1 MKQLI
6 KRWTPSAEA
15 VRSNKS
21 LRWLGPLLNR
31 PWLWQLNRRS
41 VSLGVAIGVFFGFLI
56 PVLQSLFSAIFAL
69 VFRANL
75 PVAIVSTLVSN
86 PFTYAPI
93 AILAYQLG
101 SAVLGET
108 TSPDHLSLFED
119 TVGEVSVT
127 DASTWDQILSIGKPV
142 FLGLAIFAVVGSAS
156 AFVITNLSWR
166 IVVASQRSRR
176 RRQRALAFQKFKEGR
191 SDDASAE
198 PPLR

>member
-6 KRWTPSAEA
+6 KRWTPSADS

-41 VSLGVAIGVFFGFLI
+41 VSLGVAIGVFFGFLV
-56 PVLQSLFSAIFAL
+56 PVLQALFSAVFAL

-93 AILAYQLG
+93 GILAYQVG
-101 SAVLGET
+101 SAVLGES
-108 TSPDHLSLFED
+108 TSAEHLALFED
-119 TVGEVSVT
+119 SVEEMSVSNP
-127 DASTWDQILSIGKPV
+127 STWDQILSIGKPV
-142 FLGLAIFAVVGSAS
+142 FLGLAIFAVVGSIS
-156 AFVITNLSWR
+156 AFVVTNLSWR
-166 IVVASQRSRR
+166 IVVASQRARR
-176 RRQRALAFQKFKEGR
+176 RKQRYQALKESRDPGN
-191 SDDASAE
+191 SPKSGPGD
-198 PPLR
+198 

>member
-6 KRWTPSAEA
+6 KRWTPSADS

-41 VSLGVAIGVFFGFLI
+41 VSLGVAIGIFFGFLI
-56 PVLQSLFSAIFAL
+56 PVLQAIFSAVFAL

-93 AILAYQLG
+93 GILAYQVG
-101 SAVLGET
+101 SAVLGES
-108 TSPDHLSLFED
+108 TSAEHLALFED
-119 TVGEVSVT
+119 TVEEMSVSNP
-127 DASTWDQILSIGKPV
+127 STWDQILSIGRPV
-142 FLGLAIFAVVGSAS
+142 FLGLAIFAVVGSVS
-156 AFVITNLSWR
+156 AFVLTNLGWR
-166 IVVASQRSRR
+166 IVVASQIARR
-176 RRQRALAFQKFKEGR
+176 RKQRYQALKEKR
-191 SDDASAE
+191 E
-198 PPLR
+198 PSNSPKSEPDH

>member
-6 KRWTPSAEA
+6 KRWTPSADS

-56 PVLQSLFSAIFAL
+56 PVLQALFSAVFAL

-93 AILAYQLG
+93 GILAYQVG
-101 SAVLGET
+101 SAVLGES
-108 TSPDHLSLFED
+108 TSAEHLALFED
-119 TVGEVSVT
+119 SVEEVSVSNP
-127 DASTWDQILSIGKPV
+127 STWDQILSIGKPV
-142 FLGLAIFAVVGSAS
+142 FLGLAIFAVVGSVS
-156 AFVITNLSWR
+156 AFVATNLSWR
-166 IVVASQRSRR
+166 IVVASQRARR
-176 RRQRALAFQKFKEGR
+176 RKQRYQAVRESRDPG
-191 SDDASAE
+191 E
-198 PPLR
+198 

>member
-6 KRWTPSAEA
+6 KRWTPSAES

-41 VSLGVAIGVFFGFLI
+41 VSLGVAIGVFFGFLV
-56 PVLQSLFSAIFAL
+56 PVLQALFSAVFAL

-93 AILAYQLG
+93 GILAYQLG
-101 SAVLGET
+101 SAVLGES
-108 TSPDHLSLFED
+108 TSAEHLALFED
-119 TVGEVSVT
+119 SVEEMSVSNP
-127 DASTWDQILSIGKPV
+127 STWDQILSIGKPV
-142 FLGLAIFAVVGSAS
+142 FLGLAIFAVVGSVS
-156 AFVITNLSWR
+156 AFVLTNLSWR
-166 IVVASQRSRR
+166 IVVASQRARR
-176 RRQRALAFQKFKEGR
+176 RKQRYQTLKENRDSGNSR
-191 SDDASAE
+191 TSGPGD
-198 PPLR
+198 

>member
-6 KRWTPSAEA
+6 KRWTPSADS
-15 VRSNKS
+15 VRANKS

-41 VSLGVAIGVFFGFLI
+41 VSWGVAIGVFFGFLI
-56 PVLQSLFSAIFAL
+56 PVLQALFSAVFAL

-93 AILAYQLG
+93 AILAYEVG
-101 SAVLGET
+101 SAVLGES
-108 TSPDHLSLFED
+108 TSPEHLAIFED
-119 TVGEVSVT
+119 TVDEMNV
-127 DASTWDQILSIGKPV
+127 ANPSTWDQILSIGKPV
-142 FLGLAIFAVVGSAS
+142 FIGLAIFAVVGSVS

-166 IVVASQRSRR
+166 ILVASQRARR
-176 RRQRALAFQKFKEGR
+176 RKQRYESLKAGR
-191 SDDASAE
+191 DPGNGPASGSSS
-198 PPLR
+198 

>member
-6 KRWTPSAEA
+6 KRWTPSAES

-41 VSLGVAIGVFFGFLI
+41 VSLGVAIGVFFGFLV
-56 PVLQSLFSAIFAL
+56 PVLQALFSAVFAL

-93 AILAYQLG
+93 GILAYQLG
-101 SAVLGET
+101 SAVLGES
-108 TSPDHLSLFED
+108 TSAEHLALFED
-119 TVGEVSVT
+119 SVEEMSVSNP
-127 DASTWDQILSIGKPV
+127 STWDQILSIGKPV
-142 FLGLAIFAVVGSAS
+142 FLGLAIFAVVGSVS
-156 AFVITNLSWR
+156 AFVLTNLSWR
-166 IVVASQRSRR
+166 IVVASQRARR
-176 RRQRALAFQKFKEGR
+176 RKKRYQALKENRDSGNSR
-191 SDDASAE
+191 TSGTGD
-198 PPLR
+198 

>member
-6 KRWTPSAEA
+6 KRWTPSADS

-56 PVLQSLFSAIFAL
+56 PVLQGLFSAVFAL

-93 AILAYQLG
+93 GILAYQVG
-101 SAVLGET
+101 SAVLGES
-108 TSPDHLSLFED
+108 TSAEHLALFED
-119 TVGEVSVT
+119 SVEEMSVSNP
-127 DASTWDQILSIGKPV
+127 STWDQILSIGKPV
-142 FLGLAIFAVVGSAS
+142 FLGLAIFAIVGSVS
-156 AFVITNLSWR
+156 AFVLTNLSWR
-166 IVVASQRSRR
+166 IVVASQRARR
-176 RRQRALAFQKFKEGR
+176 RKKRYQALKENRDSGN
-191 SDDASAE
+191 SPKSGPGD
-198 PPLR
+198 

>member
-6 KRWTPSAEA
+6 KRWTPSADS

-56 PVLQSLFSAIFAL
+56 PVLQALFSAVFAL

-93 AILAYQLG
+93 GILAYQVG
-101 SAVLGET
+101 SAVLGES
-108 TSPDHLSLFED
+108 TSAEHLALFED
-119 TVGEVSVT
+119 SVEEVSVSNP
-127 DASTWDQILSIGKPV
+127 STWDQILSIGKPV
-142 FLGLAIFAVVGSAS
+142 FLGLAIFAVVGSVS
-156 AFVITNLSWR
+156 AFVATNLSWR
-166 IVVASQRSRR
+166 IVVASQRARR
-176 RRQRALAFQKFKEGR
+176 RKQRYQAVKESRDPG
-191 SDDASAE
+191 E
-198 PPLR
+198 

>member
-6 KRWTPSAEA
+6 KRWTPSAES

-41 VSLGVAIGVFFGFLI
+41 VSLGVAIGVFFGFLV
-56 PVLQSLFSAIFAL
+56 PVLQALFSAVFAL

-93 AILAYQLG
+93 GILAYQLG
-101 SAVLGET
+101 SAVLGES
-108 TSPDHLSLFED
+108 TSAEHLALLED
-119 TVGEVSVT
+119 SVEEMSVSNP
-127 DASTWDQILSIGKPV
+127 STWDQILSIGKPV
-142 FLGLAIFAVVGSAS
+142 FLGLAIFAVVGSVS
-156 AFVITNLSWR
+156 AFVLTNLSWR
-166 IVVASQRSRR
+166 IVVASQRARR
-176 RRQRALAFQKFKEGR
+176 RKQRYQALKENRDSGNSR
-191 SDDASAE
+191 TSGPGD
-198 PPLR
+198 

>member
-1 MKQLI
+1 
-6 KRWTPSAEA
+6 
-15 VRSNKS
+15 
-21 LRWLGPLLNR
+21 
-31 PWLWQLNRRS
+31 
-41 VSLGVAIGVFFGFLI
+41 
-56 PVLQSLFSAIFAL
+56 
-69 VFRANL
+69 L

-119 TVGEVSVT
+119 TVGEMSVT
-127 DASTWDQILSIGKPV
+127 DTSTWDQILSIGKPV

-176 RRQRALAFQKFKEGR
+176 RRQRALALQKVKESR

-198 PPLR
+198 PPLH

>member
-6 KRWTPSAEA
+6 KRWTPSADS
-15 VRSNKS
+15 VRSNRS

-56 PVLQSLFSAIFAL
+56 PVLQALFSAVFAL

-93 AILAYQLG
+93 GILAYELG
-101 SAVLGET
+101 SAVLGES
-108 TSPDHLSLFED
+108 TSAEHLAMFED
-119 TVGEVSVT
+119 TADTVNASSP
-127 DASTWDQILSIGKPV
+127 STWDQILSIGKPV
-142 FLGLAIFAVVGSAS
+142 FLGLAIFAVVGSIS
-156 AFVITNLSWR
+156 AFAVTNLGWR
-166 IVVASQRSRR
+166 LLVASQRARR
-176 RRQRALAFQKFKEGR
+176 RRQRSLAAKKAIEGE
-191 SDDASAE
+191 ASSK
-198 PPLR
+198 PDNRG